1 LRLKGCEKLSLE
13 RVFKILEGFGFSRA
27 GAIVYI
33 YLAKAGPQRYRDLMR
48 GLRMPKDQL
57 YSELK
62 RLHQKGV
69 VTRSSEHPALFSALA
84 FEELLNLFIKA
95 NVEQARALK
104 EAKEDLQA
112 SWRSV
117 TEKSNS

>member
-1 LRLKGCEKLSLE
+1 MSLE

-27 GAIVYI
+27 DAIVYI
-33 YLAKAGPQRYRDLMR
+33 YLAKAGPQKGRELMR
-48 GLRMPKDQL
+48 GLRMPKEQL

-84 FEELLNLFIKA
+84 FEELLNLFIRA
-95 NVEQARALK
+95 NVEQAKSLK
-104 EAKEDLQA
+104 ETKEELQA

-117 TEKSNS
+117 TKRNNS